1 LKEYKK
7 YKKNYENIKWKR
19 KKITLKIKEEI
30 EKELLKHRR
39 EKN

>member
-19 KKITLKIKEEI
+19 KITLKIKEEI